1 MNLILASSSPRRREI
16 LMHLQLPFVVQAAD
30 IDETPHIDE
39 APDVMVL
46 RLSREK
52 AHAIARLVTSDSV
65 ILAADTTVVLDGESI
80 GKPRDAADADA
91 ILRRLRGRP
100 HQVFTGIALVKR
112 RAPRDSRPLQHPE
125 LVKDALRP
133 AQDAGFSYKLNHVC
147 VKDENTYWSSLCETR
162 VHTRDYSDD
171 EIARWIATGRLYDKA
186 GAYAIQDPDF
196 NPVARIEGCYLNVM
210 GLPLC
215 EVIRGLNAL
224 GVMIEAQEP
233 IPHDWSNES

>member
-16 LMHLQLPFVVQAAD
+16 IAHLSLSFVIQAAD
-30 IDETPHIDE
+30 VDETPRHGE
-39 APDVMVL
+39 SPVAMVL

-52 AHAIARLVTSDSV
+52 ARTIARIAPVNSI

-80 GKPRDAADADA
+80 GKPRDASEADA

-100 HQVFTGIALVKR
+100 HQVFTGIALAKC
-112 RAPRDSRPLQHPE
+112 RAPRDSSPLQHPE

-133 AQDAGFSYKLNHVC
+133 VQDAGFSYKLNHVW

-162 VHTRDYSDD
+162 VHIRDYSDD

-233 IPHDWSNES
+233 IPHNWSNES